1 MIPELVS
8 CLDRTIAFIKEQVA
22 DLANEDMVLQPE
34 GVPNHAAWTLGHVIC
49 SCQLIAAELGVKTS
63 LPDDW
68 ESAFGQ
74 GSKPSQDISW
84 RSSKTAL
91 LAALEDASQRLRDAL
106 LEINEGNLA
115 DPLPNEKAR
124 ELFPTIGHVLVQV
137 IAGHM
142 AYHAG
147 QLATWRRAI
156 GRKPVGVFV

>member
-1 MIPELVS
+1 MISELVY
-8 CLDRTIAFIKEQVA
+8 CFDRTLEFVKEQVA
-22 DLANEDMVLQPE
+22 DLTNEDMVLQPA
-34 GVPNHAAWTLGHVIC
+34 GVPNNAAWTLGHVIC
-49 SCQLIAAELGVKTS
+49 SCQLIAAEMGVEPS

-68 ESAFGQ
+68 EAAFGQ
-74 GSKPSQDISW
+74 GSRPSQGISW

-106 LEINEGNLA
+106 LEINESDLA
-115 DPLPNEKAR
+115 DPLPDKKAR
-124 ELFPTIGHVLVQV
+124 ELFPTMGHALVQV

-156 GRKPVGVFV
+156 GRKPMGVFV

>member
-1 MIPELVS
+1 MISELVY
-8 CLDRTIAFIKEQVA
+8 CFDRTLEFVKEQVA
-22 DLANEDMVLQPE
+22 DLTNEDMVLQ
-34 GVPNHAAWTLGHVIC
+34 HIIC
-49 SCQLIAAELGVKTS
+49 SCQLIAAEMGVEPS

-68 ESAFGQ
+68 EAAFGQ
-74 GSKPSQDISW
+74 GSRPSQGISW

-106 LEINEGNLA
+106 LEINESDLA
-115 DPLPNEKAR
+115 DPLPDKKAR
-124 ELFPTIGHVLVQV
+124 ELFPTMGHALVQV

-156 GRKPVGVFV
+156 GRKPMGVFV